1 MANKVLDSWA
11 LVAFFEDE
19 PAASQVEEVLDQAS
33 TNQHRLFLSAINWA
47 EIYYST
53 MREVSQEAADRHAE
67 IIAQLP
73 IEIVGLTDDLHLA
86 RQAAIFKARHRLS
99 LADAFAA
106 ALAKEKRAELL
117 TGDTEFRVLEGE
129 IKLHW
134 LNPKAWRR

>member
-33 TNQHRLFLSAINWA
+33 SNQHRLYLSAINWA
-47 EIYYST
+47 EIYFST

-117 TGDTEFRVLEGE
+117 TGDPEFRALEGE
-129 IKLHW
+129 IKLRW
-134 LNPKAWRR
+134 LNTKA

>member
-86 RQAAIFKARHRLS
+86 RQAAIYKARHRLS

-117 TGDTEFRVLEGE
+117 TGDPEFRVLEGE

-134 LNPKAWRR
+134 LNPKA

>member
-33 TNQHRLFLSAINWA
+33 SNQHRLYLSAINWA
-47 EIYYST
+47 EIYFST

-86 RQAAIFKARHRLS
+86 RQAAIYKARHRLS

-117 TGDTEFRVLEGE
+117 TGDPEFRVLEGE
-129 IKLHW
+129 IKLRW
-134 LNPKAWRR
+134 LNPKA

>member
-1 MANKVLDSWA
+1 

-86 RQAAIFKARHRLS
+86 RQAAIYKARHRLS
-99 LADAFAA
+99 LADSFAA

-117 TGDTEFRVLEGE
+117 TGDPEFRVLEGE

-134 LNPKAWRR
+134 LNPKA

>member
-33 TNQHRLFLSAINWA
+33 SNQHRLYLSAINWA
-47 EIYYST
+47 EIYFST
-53 MREVSQEAADRHAE
+53 MLEVSQEAADRHAE

-117 TGDTEFRVLEGE
+117 TGDPEFRALEGE
-129 IKLHW
+129 IKLRW
-134 LNPKAWRR
+134 LNTKA

>member
-86 RQAAIFKARHRLS
+86 RQAAIYKARHRLS

-117 TGDTEFRVLEGE
+117 TGDPEFRVLEGE
-129 IKLHW
+129 IKLRW
-134 LNPKAWRR
+134 LNPKA

>member
-117 TGDTEFRVLEGE
+117 TGDPEFRVLEDE

-134 LNPKAWRR
+134 LNPKA

>member
-134 LNPKAWRR
+134 LNPKA

>member
-73 IEIVGLTDDLHLA
+73 IEVVGLTDDLHLA
-86 RQAAIFKARHRLS
+86 RQAAIYKARHRLS

-117 TGDTEFRVLEGE
+117 TGDPEFRVLEGE

-134 LNPKAWRR
+134 LNPKA